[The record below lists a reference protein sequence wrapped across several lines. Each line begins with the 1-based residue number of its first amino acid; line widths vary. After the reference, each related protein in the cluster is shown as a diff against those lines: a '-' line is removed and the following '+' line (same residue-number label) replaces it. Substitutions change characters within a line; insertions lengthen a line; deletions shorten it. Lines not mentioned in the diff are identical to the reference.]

1 MLLMVEMW
9 VSLSLLLKI
18 ILTRKLS
25 HIVLAISDMV
35 LSNLYSYFLRFP
47 LKYHEQQRE
56 MLMLQFSL
64 RMLLKLLLPLEMPQ
78 KMSCRAKCQKLL

>member
-1 MLLMVEMW
+1 MLLMVEIW

-25 HIVLAISDMV
+25 HIVLAISNMV

-56 MLMLQFSL
+56 MLMLQFSP

>member
-1 MLLMVEMW
+1 MLLMVEIS

-25 HIVLAISDMV
+25 HIVLAISNMV

-56 MLMLQFSL
+56 MLMLQFSP

>member
-35 LSNLYSYFLRFP
+35 LSNLYSYFIRFP

-56 MLMLQFSL
+56 MLMLQFSP

>member
-1 MLLMVEMW
+1 MLLMVEIW

-35 LSNLYSYFLRFP
+35 LSN
-47 LKYHEQQRE
+47 
-56 MLMLQFSL
+56 
-64 RMLLKLLLPLEMPQ
+64 
-78 KMSCRAKCQKLL
+78 